1 MADNPVR
8 PERVCFRH
16 RYVERWC
23 FTFLNSHDF
32 VVEQVRVNYRCQ
44 LCKQMLVKTILSAN
58 EGDIDFSQFVYSD
71 TIAAANNVIYQNV
84 VFTREVLVSDS

>member
-1 MADNPVR
+1 MWLIIPLDQK
-8 PERVCFRH
+8 EVCFRH

-44 LCKQMLVKTILSAN
+44 LCKQMLVKTILSVN

-71 TIAAANNVIYQNV
+71 TIAAANNVIYQNGLYE
-84 VFTREVLVSDS
+84 RCW